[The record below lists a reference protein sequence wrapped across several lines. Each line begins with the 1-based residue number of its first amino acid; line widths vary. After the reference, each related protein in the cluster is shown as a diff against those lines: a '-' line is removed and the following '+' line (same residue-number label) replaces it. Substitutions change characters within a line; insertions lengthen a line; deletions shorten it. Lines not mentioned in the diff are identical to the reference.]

1 MSKNDDDPMKK
12 ILERRQFIE
21 DEQDDIPVQAMND
34 EFDDIPSPTSAGKK
48 SEPVTPPTKPVKGPT
63 TTALDLESALRKQ
76 MGNFK
81 IPSVPEKQSKELDG
95 EDAWADEPLEE
106 SRQVV
111 REETPV
117 KKEPGKINANSG
129 LFSKVA
135 GLFGGG
141 QKKEEPKVGTL
152 NPEAIKALAN
162 AKAEDLRQA
171 AEREELPGESR
182 VSVTSAELQKG
193 SDIPIPP
200 PMMEPPPAPP
210 LSERRASV
218 AIEETA
224 PSLSEKRASVAIEE
238 IAPPLSER
246 RATTVGEIPTV
257 KGNKDLDIII
267 TDLEELQQDVSGK
280 IGPKNA
286 KELASKI
293 DKIKEDYNTKSGEEQ
308 TKTLYQNLQSL
319 KGWSSEKGKE
329 TTDKSTWKK
338 IGTVVSSCMS
348 LVAAKIAGKEVE
360 TIKNNL
366 AQAMKELKT
375 QGKKEV
381 VEGLSKINTK
391 AAENQRSR

>member
-12 ILERRQFIE
+12 ILERRKFIE
-21 DEQDDIPVQAMND
+21 NEREVEDDDPLPDISDSIEQRAAREEPR
-34 EFDDIPSPTSAGKK
+34 SPIK
-48 SEPVTPPTKPVKGPT
+48 KGPDT
-63 TTALDLESALRKQ
+63 PTFDLGDALRKQ

-81 IPSVPEKQSKELDG
+81 IPSVPEKQSRELDG
-95 EDAWADEPLEE
+95 EDAWADEPPEE

-162 AKAEDLRQA
+162 AKAEDLRRA

-224 PSLSEKRASVAIEE
+224 PPLSEKRASVAIEE

-319 KGWSSEKGKE
+319 KDWSSEKGKE
-329 TTDKSTWKK
+329 TADKSTWKK

-360 TIKNNL
+360 TIKTNL

>member
-1 MSKNDDDPMKK
+1 MSKNDDDLMKK

-21 DEQDDIPVQAMND
+21 DEQDDIPVQDMND

-81 IPSVPEKQSKELDG
+81 IPSVPKKQSKELDG

-106 SRQVV
+106 SRPVV
-111 REETPV
+111 REETTV

-141 QKKEEPKVGTL
+141 QKKEEPKVGKL

-162 AKAEDLRQA
+162 AKAEDLRRA

-218 AIEETA
+218 AIEET
-224 PSLSEKRASVAIEE
+224 
-238 IAPPLSER
+238 APPLSER

-319 KGWSSEKGKE
+319 KDWSSEKGKE
-329 TTDKSTWKK
+329 TADKSTWKK
-338 IGTVVSSCMS
+338 IGTVISSCMS

-360 TIKNNL
+360 TIKTNL

>member
-1 MSKNDDDPMKK
+1 MSKNDDDNPMKK

-21 DEQDDIPVQAMND
+21 DEREVEDDDPLP
-34 EFDDIPSPTSAGKK
+34 DISDSTEQPSKK
-48 SEPVTPPTKPVKGPT
+48 KEERAAREELSSPIKKGPDT
-63 TTALDLESALRKQ
+63 PTFDLGDALRKQ

-106 SRQVV
+106 SRPVV
-111 REETPV
+111 REETTV

-141 QKKEEPKVGTL
+141 QKKEEPKVGKL

-162 AKAEDLRQA
+162 AKAEDLRRA

-200 PMMEPPPAPP
+200 PMMEPLPAPP

-224 PSLSEKRASVAIEE
+224 PPLSEK
-238 IAPPLSER
+238 

-319 KGWSSEKGKE
+319 KDWSSEKEKE
-329 TTDKSTWKK
+329 TANKSTWKK
-338 IGTVVSSCMS
+338 IGTVISSCIS
-348 LVAAKIAGKEVE
+348 LVGAKIAGKETE
-360 TIKNNL
+360 NIKNNL

-375 QGKKEV
+375 EGKKEV
-381 VEGLSKINTK
+381 REWVSKIKQEATK
-391 AAENQRSR
+391 NQERSR

>member
-12 ILERRQFIE
+12 ILERRKFIE
-21 DEQDDIPVQAMND
+21 NEKDNEREVEDDDPLPDISDSIEQRAAREEPR
-34 EFDDIPSPTSAGKK
+34 SPIK
-48 SEPVTPPTKPVKGPT
+48 KGPDT
-63 TTALDLESALRKQ
+63 PTFDLGDALRKQ

-81 IPSVPEKQSKELDG
+81 IPSVPEKQSRELDG

-106 SRQVV
+106 SRPVV
-111 REETPV
+111 REETTV

-141 QKKEEPKVGTL
+141 QKKEEPKVGKL

-162 AKAEDLRQA
+162 AKAEDLRRA

-224 PSLSEKRASVAIEE
+224 PPLSEKRASVAIEE
-238 IAPPLSER
+238 TAPPLSER
-246 RATTVGEIPTV
+246 RVSVAIEEPSIPSSERRKTTVSEIPAPP
-257 KGNKDLDIII
+257 
-267 TDLEELQQDVSGK
+267 LEK
-280 IGPKNA
+280 R
-286 KELASKI
+286 
-293 DKIKEDYNTKSGEEQ
+293 
-308 TKTLYQNLQSL
+308 
-319 KGWSSEKGKE
+319 E
-329 TTDKSTWKK
+329 TTGKDTKPTNFDEVLNKAGVVLSPNDQTLITEAFHKVGIIDRVPKRDKLLSEQIALTVS
-338 IGTVVSSCMS
+338 TVV
-348 LVAAKIAGKEVE
+348 
-360 TIKNNL
+360 
-366 AQAMKELKT
+366 
-375 QGKKEV
+375 KKQPRTTTFC
-381 VEGLSKINTK
+381 N
-391 AAENQRSR
+391 